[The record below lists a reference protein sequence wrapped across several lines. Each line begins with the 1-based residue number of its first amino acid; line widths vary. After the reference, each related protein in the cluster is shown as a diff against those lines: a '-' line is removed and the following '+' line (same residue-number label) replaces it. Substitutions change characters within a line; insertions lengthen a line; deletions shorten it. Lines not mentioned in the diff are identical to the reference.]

1 MTNSILKI
9 DNLSKGFHAVR
20 ACENI
25 SLEINKIS
33 IKEYNR
39 IIEYVDG
46 LNLDDLEF
54 IDINKIVEL
63 MYFDKK
69 SETNQIN
76 YIILDGIGKAVMKKN
91 IDIKLIKEGLSI
103 I

>member
-1 MTNSILKI
+1 M
-9 DNLSKGFHAVR
+9 
-20 ACENI
+20 
-25 SLEINKIS
+25 
-33 IKEYNR
+33 
-39 IIEYVDG
+39 
-46 LNLDDLEF
+46 NLDDLEF

-91 IDIKLIKEGLSI
+91 IDIKLIKEGLFAI
-103 I
+103 